1 MLRRPTDGWQ
11 GPTGGITVGLLS
23 MVLHTVDQPGDL
35 DYFICGPPSMVDDAM
50 EVLDDLGVVADR
62 VHTELFDFV

>member
-1 MLRRPTDGWQ
+1 
-11 GPTGGITVGLLS
+11 

-35 DYFICGPPSMVDDAM
+35 DYFICGPPSMVTDAM

-62 VHTELFDFV
+62 VHTEQFDFV